1 LLVADTIPH
10 VHLVVDTSVI
20 VAGLRSKRGASNR
33 VLRLIALESLSMSI
47 SVAALLEYEDV
58 LLRKDKIPG
67 FTSIDL
73 HRFLDDICSVA
84 RHQEIFFTWRP
95 TLVDPND
102 EIFLELAVAADAS
115 HIVTHNK
122 KDFIGAESFGLRVVC
137 PGELLKEI

>member
-1 LLVADTIPH
+1 M
-10 VHLVVDTSVI
+10 HLVVDTSVI

>member
-1 LLVADTIPH
+1 

>member
-1 LLVADTIPH
+1 
-10 VHLVVDTSVI
+10 VHLVVDTSVVV
-20 VAGLRSKRGASNR
+20 VALRSKRGASNK
-33 VLRLIALESLSMSI
+33 VLRLIALGALSMSI

-67 FTSIDL
+67 FTSADL
-73 HRFLDDICSVA
+73 QRFLDDICSVA

-95 TLVDPND
+95 TLSDPDD
-102 EIFLELAVAADAS
+102 EIFLELAVAAGAS

-122 KDFIGAESFGLRVVC
+122 KDLIGADSFGLRVVC

>member
-1 LLVADTIPH
+1 

-20 VAGLRSKRGASNR
+20 VAALRSKRGASNKI
-33 VLRLIALESLSMSI
+33 LRLIALGSLSMSL

-67 FTSIDL
+67 YSSSDL
-73 HRFLDDICSVA
+73 QRFLDDICSVA

-95 TLVDPND
+95 TLADAND
-102 EIFLELAVAADAS
+102 EIFLELAVAAGAS

-122 KDFIGAESFGLRVVC
+122 KDFIGAGSFGLRVVC

>member
-1 LLVADTIPH
+1 

-20 VAGLRSKRGASNR
+20 VAALRSKRGASNE
-33 VLRLIALESLSMSI
+33 VLRLVALGFLSMSI

-102 EIFLELAVAADAS
+102 EIFLELAVAASAS

-122 KDFIGAESFGLRVVC
+122 KDFIEAKSFGLQVVC
-137 PGELLKEI
+137 PGELLKKI

>member
-1 LLVADTIPH
+1 

-20 VAGLRSKRGASNR
+20 VAALRSKRGASNKI
-33 VLRLIALESLSMSI
+33 LRLIAVGSLSMSL

-58 LLRKDKIPG
+58 LLRNDKIPG
-67 FTSIDL
+67 YSSSDL

-95 TLVDPND
+95 TLPDPND
-102 EIFLELAVAADAS
+102 EIFLELAVAAGAS
-115 HIVTHNK
+115 HIITHNK

>member
-1 LLVADTIPH
+1 

-20 VAGLRSKRGASNR
+20 VAALRSKRGASNK
-33 VLRLIALESLSMSI
+33 VLALIALGSLSMSL

-67 FTSIDL
+67 FSISDL
-73 HRFLDDICSVA
+73 QRFLDDICSVA

-95 TLVDPND
+95 TLADPDD
-102 EIFLELAVAADAS
+102 EIFLELAVAAGAS

-122 KDFIGAESFGLRVVC
+122 KDFIGAESFGLRVVS

>member
-1 LLVADTIPH
+1 

-20 VAGLRSKRGASNR
+20 VAALRSKRGASNKI
-33 VLRLIALESLSMSI
+33 LRLIASGSLSMSL

-67 FTSIDL
+67 FSISDL
-73 HRFLDDICSVA
+73 QRFLDDICSVA

-102 EIFLELAVAADAS
+102 EIFLELAVAAGAS

>member
-1 LLVADTIPH
+1 

-20 VAGLRSKRGASNR
+20 VAALRSKRGASNKI
-33 VLRLIALESLSMSI
+33 LRLIASGSLSMSL

-67 FTSIDL
+67 FSISDL
-73 HRFLDDICSVA
+73 QRFLDDICSVA

-102 EIFLELAVAADAS
+102 EIFLELAVAAGAS

-122 KDFIGAESFGLRVVC
+122 KDFIGAESFGLRVVS